1 MVPVKYETLMIW
13 LFLNMLKARLCLA
26 HVNSLNAV
34 VRAVPWRAIVEHML
48 PWVSSQTTAAVQ
60 PDPKQ
65 DSVEPTVWQIDLYG
79 L

>member
-13 LFLNMLKARLCLA
+13 LLLNMLKAGLRLA

-34 VRAVPWRAIVEHML
+34 VRAMTLEGNCEHML

-65 DSVEPTVWQIDLYG
+65 DSREPMV
-79 L
+79 